1 MGWVWCRCVCVGGGG
16 LECVELTARGPQA
29 EFRHKRIELVDEEE
43 KLLES
48 PSLCAGLWPLCL
60 DFIPRMHP
68 LCPLS

>member
-1 MGWVWCRCVCVGGGG
+1 MEKGVGFGGG